1 MKSIKVIFPGVLLLV
16 LLMSWVELAYSRP
29 VAVKPRPSVRPP
41 WANGGAGSTMELPNK
56 QQVKLEY
63 SIGMTRKEPEIITHA
78 KKSDEKMTTDALAN
92 VMKNVNLVVK
102 NTKSMSK
109 KESDVLVQFLVDK
122 SPIRTTNKTELIHN
136 LNAVIQKHSDV
147 AQSLKRLQE
156 NIQQNQMHLSQGQY
170 GNLLIFVGSLK
181 EISPFVPTKE
191 VTAPRVLLNLGA
203 HVDEMAIWQPKAT
216 REEAISL
223 LEMYTRERAGAS
235 GPENALKST
244 LKHRGYTDVAKQLN
258 RMKDIVENCK
268 V

>member
-29 VAVKPRPSVRPP
+29 VAVKPHSRVVRPSWV
-41 WANGGAGSTMELPNK
+41 NGTGSAMDLPTK
-56 QQVKLEY
+56 QEVKLQY
-63 SIGMTRKEPEIITHA
+63 SIGVTRKDSEFITHA
-78 KKSDEKMTTDALAN
+78 KKSDEKMPTDTLAN

-109 KESDVLVQFLVDK
+109 KEADVLVQFLVAK

-170 GNLLIFVGSLK
+170 GNLLIFVGRLK

-203 HVDEMAIWQPKAT
+203 HVDEMATWQPKAT

-235 GPENALKST
+235 GPEGALKNT
-244 LKHRGYTDVAKQLN
+244 LKIRGYTEVAEQLN